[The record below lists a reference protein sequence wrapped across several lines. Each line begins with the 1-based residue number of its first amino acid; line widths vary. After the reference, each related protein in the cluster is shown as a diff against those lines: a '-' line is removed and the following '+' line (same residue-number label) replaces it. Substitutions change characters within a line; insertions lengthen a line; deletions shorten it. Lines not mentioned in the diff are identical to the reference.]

1 MITRMTTTTTKHTKI
16 TIRQT
21 ILVSSKIRLS
31 QLRKIKGQGLYFSCP
46 PQESNTGHKFGS
58 FLARCFIFTPG
69 GRLGTLSTTI
79 KSNLENMYPKG
90 AFGRPRGQ
98 GLGPRGVNPYLS
110 SDQSHIHTRRTSWDS
125 IDDYQVKFGKYVS

>member
-1 MITRMTTTTTKHTKI
+1 MFCPKNYVWGIFPTQFLSKNTKDKVFISPARHK
-16 TIRQT
+16 
-21 ILVSSKIRLS
+21 K
-31 QLRKIKGQGLYFSCP
+31 
-46 PQESNTGHKFGS
+46 SNTGHKFGS

-69 GRLGTLSTTI
+69 GRLGILSTTI

-110 SDQSHIHTRRTSWDS
+110 SDQSHIHTRQTSWDS
-125 IDDYQVKFGKYVS
+125 MDDYQVKFGKYVP